1 MLYPHTAYIWQTIFM
16 VFFKILIRVFAVSV
30 AIVNVLSVRL
40 AARTQVLFSV
50 IKVGGLLVIIGGG
63 IYSFVK
69 GISRTNFRYLHLP
82 KQIKSVI
89 FIKHHYIIKVIM
101 EYWSRASMGPIQNYQ
116 GLHRLCTAGSGRLV
130 DGRSKINSFLFQI
143 EFSLR
148 VSLPIN
154 EKYTVNIVNPSL
166 LSGET

>member
-1 MLYPHTAYIWQTIFM
+1 M

-63 IYSFVK
+63 IYSLVK

-89 FIKHHYIIKVIM
+89 FIKHHYIIKVSDP
-101 EYWSRASMGPIQNYQ
+101 Y
-116 GLHRLCTAGSGRLV
+116 
-130 DGRSKINSFLFQI
+130 
-143 EFSLR
+143 
-148 VSLPIN
+148 
-154 EKYTVNIVNPSL
+154 
-166 LSGET
+166 

>member
-1 MLYPHTAYIWQTIFM
+1 M
-16 VFFKILIRVFAVSV
+16 VFCKILIRVFAVSV

-63 IYSFVK
+63 IHSLVK

-89 FIKHHYIIKVIM
+89 SIKHH
-101 EYWSRASMGPIQNYQ
+101 P
-116 GLHRLCTAGSGRLV
+116 
-130 DGRSKINSFLFQI
+130 
-143 EFSLR
+143 
-148 VSLPIN
+148 
-154 EKYTVNIVNPSL
+154 
-166 LSGET
+166 

>member
-1 MLYPHTAYIWQTIFM
+1 M

-101 EYWSRASMGPIQNYQ
+101 EYWSRATMGPIQNYQ

-130 DGRSKINSFLFQI
+130 DGTSKL
-143 EFSLR
+143 
-148 VSLPIN
+148 
-154 EKYTVNIVNPSL
+154 T
-166 LSGET
+166 LSYFK